1 MPVFH
6 REGGIA
12 IVVFVHLLNDG
23 PADLANE
30 CHQRPGR
37 QCCGI
42 ELLVKNQHSPLRP
55 REVRRRLLFRGERE
69 LQHFNLRPL
78 LSRFAL
84 RISPPSKM
92 RWPLYDSGEVSTSLN
107 VRFLSI

>member
-23 PADLANE
+23 PADLADE
-30 CHQRPGR
+30 RHQRPGR
-37 QCCGI
+37 QSCWI

-55 REVRRRLLFRGERE
+55 GAVRRRLLIRGERE
-69 LQHFNLRPL
+69 LQQFNLRPL
-78 LSRFAL
+78 FEPFCLEDFTAEQNEL
-84 RISPPSKM
+84 AF
-92 RWPLYDSGEVSTSLN
+92 
-107 VRFLSI
+107 VRLG

>member
-30 CHQRPGR
+30 RHQRPG
-37 QCCGI
+37 
-42 ELLVKNQHSPLRP
+42 V
-55 REVRRRLLFRGERE
+55 
-69 LQHFNLRPL
+69 
-78 LSRFAL
+78 
-84 RISPPSKM
+84 
-92 RWPLYDSGEVSTSLN
+92 N
-107 VRFLSI
+107 VAGSSSW